1 MLVVHVRH
9 MGMRVPKRLVLVEM
23 RVRLAGRVER
33 AVVVLV
39 VLVVKVRMSVRHR
52 LMNMFVLMPFGEV

>member
-1 MLVVHVRH
+1 MHVRH

-23 RVRLAGRVER
+23 RVRLAGRVKR
-33 AVVVLV
+33 AMAVLV
-39 VLVVKVRMSVRHR
+39 VLVVNVRMSVRHR